1 MVPLSSVAVQP
12 LIPSYVP
19 TAHLEPGPYEAHFSV
34 DGKSQVFSIFVQKV
48 IATKAGPSLLVFDPQ
63 SSKMPTAGLNAAS
76 YTADEAISLRR
87 SRLGALEM
95 VSCNGIPAGEKGVG
109 QAPGQVW
116 LVHPEMLYHVL
127 SVYPEKSDL

>member
-1 MVPLSSVAVQP
+1 
-12 LIPSYVP
+12 
-19 TAHLEPGPYEAHFSV
+19 
-34 DGKSQVFSIFVQKV
+34 
-48 IATKAGPSLLVFDPQ
+48 
-63 SSKMPTAGLNAAS
+63 MPTAGLNAAS